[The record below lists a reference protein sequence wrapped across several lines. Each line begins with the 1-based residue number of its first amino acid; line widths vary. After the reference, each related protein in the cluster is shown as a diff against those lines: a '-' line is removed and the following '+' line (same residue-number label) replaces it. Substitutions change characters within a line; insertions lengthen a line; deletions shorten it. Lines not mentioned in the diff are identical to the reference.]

1 MVLNSH
7 MIKQTVLKIYQYIEK
22 LKFVSLNESY
32 EHNLKP
38 VKLNRFRNLFFL
50 YNVKIMEESASI
62 KKKNISFKKIL
73 LIIDNAL
80 KYQENL
86 NHIFITINSIVL
98 IGSNNNKNL

>member
-1 MVLNSH
+1 
-7 MIKQTVLKIYQYIEK
+7 
-22 LKFVSLNESY
+22 
-32 EHNLKP
+32 
-38 VKLNRFRNLFFL
+38 
-50 YNVKIMEESASI
+50 MEESASI